1 MGSFSS
7 LFLLI
12 KFGLYEDIFCNFSTP
27 LLFIKNSYLEQLNL
41 ILFFICVLF
50 NYYFYLDL
58 RVFNVNLDSNL
69 VFMSDLSSP
78 SKRDRDSDDDREDR
92 SSKRHKENQ
101 VSDIT
106 ESANPQENQVSDTT
120 ELPNQQET
128 NMENHQNLQEQI
140 NTNLQEQEQENL
152 IENQIQQENTLS
164 NRETQNRSFIAN
176 TLINDI
182 AFLNNDSNNL
192 YVANRERR
200 LTNIADNIRGYLDRG
215 GDLELE
221 EVEEYF
227 LNPQDY
233 NRLQEILENP
243 DPSSEENNNTPPAS
257 GDNNGN
263 PTGGSSSSSGTSG
276 PNFEPSQN
284 GSNNFN

>member
-69 VFMSDLSSP
+69 VFMSGISSP
-78 SKRDRDSDDDREDR
+78 SKRDRDSDGDGEDR

-106 ESANPQENQVSDTT
+106 ESDNPQE
-120 ELPNQQET
+120 QEQES
-128 NMENHQNLQEQI
+128 NMENNQNLQEQI
-140 NTNLQEQEQENL
+140 NTNLQEQEQEQ
-152 IENQIQQENTLS
+152 ENQIQQENTTQAFTLS
-164 NRETQNRSFIAN
+164 ERETQNRSFI
-176 TLINDI
+176 TTRLLDDMV
-182 AFLNNDSNNL
+182 FLNDDTNNR
-192 YVANRERR
+192 YVANRESR
-200 LTNIADNIRGYLDRG
+200 LTNIADNIREYLDSG
-215 GDLELE
+215 GDLELQD
-221 EVEEYF
+221 VERYF
-227 LNPQDY
+227 SDPRDY
-233 NRLQEILENP
+233 NRLQVI
-243 DPSSEENNNTPPAS
+243 
-257 GDNNGN
+257 
-263 PTGGSSSSSGTSG
+263 
-276 PNFEPSQN
+276 
-284 GSNNFN
+284 